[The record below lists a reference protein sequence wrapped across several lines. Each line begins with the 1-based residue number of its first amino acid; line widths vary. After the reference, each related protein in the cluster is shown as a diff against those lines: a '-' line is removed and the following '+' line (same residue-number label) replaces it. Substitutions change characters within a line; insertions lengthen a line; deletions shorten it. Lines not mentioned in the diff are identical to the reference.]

1 MHQECTM
8 VGQVNKVKIT
18 FTRRKMTAYGGFALI
33 AAFFKRIGFAEMI
46 ERAVPVAESSPNSMG
61 IYGKVIAY
69 AAMVYAGAERFSHLV
84 YLGNKEV
91 LATMFGADR
100 LPGAATT
107 LTRLFTKIKN
117 VASAEALSQSVWA
130 YLTRLIPWDKLKED
144 WLTFDSSVLPRY
156 GNQEGA
162 KKGYNPTKHGRPS
175 HSPLIAFLNRGSYVV
190 HLWNRSGNVASW
202 NNIVAF
208 FAASYARVQG
218 RIKILGVIAD
228 SGFYLREFIEAL
240 EEKELTYII
249 AVRLI
254 RPLQREIYAL
264 TTWKEMARGLWVS
277 EFRFGHPGWG
287 KERRYIVIRQDVTRR
302 TKAMGKSLPLFA
314 HEVEIRDYRFSAW
327 ITSSDA
333 LPYEVWTLCKPR
345 ANDENTIKELKE
357 GFALGGFSMK
367 GFYAVEAAMVLRV
380 LLYNLFLLFKQQF
393 LEGKE
398 RGQRLKTIRY
408 KYFVLPAQM
417 GSDGREAVLRI
428 SVIGRKLRAKLSSLF
443 ARIAHRFPL
452 SDFNCTAVEPNLNS

>member
-1 MHQECTM
+1 MHQESTT
-8 VGQVNKVKIT
+8 VGQVNKVKIV

-46 ERAVPVAESSPNSMG
+46 EQAMPITESSPNSMG

-91 LATMFGADR
+91 LAMLFGAGR

-117 VASAEALSQSVWA
+117 LTGAETLSQNVWA
-130 YLTRLIPWDKLKED
+130 YLAGLIPWESIKED

-175 HSPLIAFLNRGSYVV
+175 HNPLIAFLNRSTYVV

-208 FAASYARVQG
+208 FTASYARVQG
-218 RIKILGVIAD
+218 RIRVLGVIAD
-228 SGFYLREFIEAL
+228 SGFYLREFIEVL
-240 EEKELTYII
+240 EEKGLTYIV
-249 AVRLI
+249 AVRFI

-264 TTWKEMARGLWVS
+264 ATWKEMARGLWVS

-314 HEVEIRDYRFSAW
+314 HEVEIRDFRFSAW
-327 ITSSDA
+327 ITNSDA
-333 LPYEVWTLCKPR
+333 PPYEVWTLAKPR
-345 ANDENTIKELKE
+345 ANDENTLKELKE

-393 LEGKE
+393 LGSKEG
-398 RGQRLKTIRY
+398 GQRLKTLRY
-408 KYFVLPAQM
+408 KYFILPAQM
-417 GSDGREAVLRI
+417 GSDGREALLRI
-428 SVIGRKLRAKLSSLF
+428 SVMGKKLRAKLSSLF
-443 ARIAHRFPL
+443 VRISHCVPAP
-452 SDFNCTAVEPNLNS
+452 DFNCSAVEPV

>member
-1 MHQECTM
+1 MHQKSTT
-8 VGQVNKVKIT
+8 VGQVSKVKIA
-18 FTRRKMTAYGGFALI
+18 FTRRKLTAYGGFALI
-33 AAFFKRIGFAEMI
+33 AAFFRQIGFAEMI
-46 ERAVPVAESSPNSMG
+46 EQALPVTESSPNSMG

-91 LATMFGADR
+91 LATIFGVAR
-100 LPGAATT
+100 LPAAATT
-107 LTRLFTKIKN
+107 LTRLFTKIESL
-117 VASAEALSQSVWA
+117 AFAEILSQNVWA
-130 YLTRLIPWDKLKED
+130 YVTKLIPWESLKED

-175 HSPLIAFLNRGSYVV
+175 HSPLIAFLNRSKYVM

-208 FAASYARVQG
+208 FTASYERVRG
-218 RIKILGVIAD
+218 RIKVLGVIAD
-228 SGFYLREFIEAL
+228 SGFYLRDFIEVL

-264 TTWKEMARGLWVS
+264 RNWKEIARGLWAA
-277 EFRFGHPGWG
+277 EFFFMHPGWG

-302 TKAMGKSLPLFA
+302 TKAMGKSLPLFV
-314 HEVEIRDYRFSAW
+314 HEVEIKNYRFSAW

-333 LPYEVWTLCKPR
+333 PPYDVWTLCKPR

-357 GFALGGFSMK
+357 SFALGGFSMR

-380 LLYNLFLLFKQQF
+380 LLYNLFLLFKHEF
-393 LEGKE
+393 LGRKE

-417 GSDGREAVLRI
+417 GCDGREAVLRI
-428 SVIGRKLRAKLSSLF
+428 SVMGRKVRAKLSSLF
-443 ARIAHRFPL
+443 ARISHYLPL
-452 SDFNCTAVEPNLNS
+452 IDLNCIAVEPL